1 MIQFLYHGWREH
13 ELEIRF
19 HTTLTRTKW
28 NKVIILA
35 SKLKKMIFFLMT
47 SFLSLFDWDYLAYR
61 SSIFS
66 QILICY
72 SWDNSL
78 QEIWHLFFILM
89 MASQSNVR
97 LKATM
102 HNFSYLCVMSMG
114 DHFFSKHESAWQCS
128 LTSSSVVIPQFS
140 PKFQYVVAE
149 TISYR

>member
-1 MIQFLYHGWREH
+1 MDGESMSWRYDFIPPWLVQSE
-13 ELEIRF
+13 
-19 HTTLTRTKW
+19 TKSSYW
-28 NKVIILA
+28 HLN
-35 SKLKKMIFFLMT
+35 SKKWIFLMT

-61 SSIFS
+61 LSIFS

-89 MASQSNVR
+89 TASQSNVR

>member
-1 MIQFLYHGWREH
+1 MDGKSMSWRYDFIPPWLVQSE
-13 ELEIRF
+13 
-19 HTTLTRTKW
+19 TKSSYW
-28 NKVIILA
+28 HLN
-35 SKLKKMIFFLMT
+35 SKKWMFLMT
-47 SFLSLFDWDYLAYR
+47 SVLSLFNWDYLAYR

-66 QILICY
+66 QILICC
-72 SWDNSL
+72 SWDNFL

-89 MASQSNVR
+89 TSSQWNFR